1 MRFINILLVLLF
13 VGVLAAG
20 AYLLGNRVNSDA
32 NDALTSTLPEG
43 AAAAAAEAG
52 LKPALFAANAYFVD
66 NSTYEGM
73 TADKLRS
80 SYDAGLA
87 SGLEVSNAS
96 ASGFCI
102 EIEIE
107 TRTYSYVDRN
117 GAVAP
122 GDGC

>member
-1 MRFINILLVLLF
+1 
-13 VGVLAAG
+13 
-20 AYLLGNRVNSDA
+20 
-32 NDALTSTLPEG
+32 
-43 AAAAAAEAG
+43 
-52 LKPALFAANAYFVD
+52 
-66 NSTYEGM
+66 M

-102 EIEIE
+102 EIKIE